1 MCACLACGRS
11 SGLTRYGQILCSSLP
26 PNVAYCL
33 GDAIRLGS
41 VSYCVRARLYRGWLS
56 GLSKLCQIARV
67 DKIIGGDLP
76 RWRKLMCRM
85 CVGVFAFMSIALF
98 DVRVSI
104 HAVTSLTWYHPTLV
118 FESLPISVLMV
129 RLNPPPMDLTSPSIE
144 HSARQG
150 HVYTVVAEN
159 LVGKALCL

>member
-1 MCACLACGRS
+1 MC
-11 SGLTRYGQILCSSLP
+11 
-26 PNVAYCL
+26 
-33 GDAIRLGS
+33 D
-41 VSYCVRARLYRGWLS
+41 CVFD
-56 GLSKLCQIARV
+56 V
-67 DKIIGGDLP
+67 
-76 RWRKLMCRM
+76 
-85 CVGVFAFMSIALF
+85 VGIALF
-98 DVRVSI
+98 DGRVSMG
-104 HAVTSLTWYHPTLV
+104 AMTSLPCYHPTLV